1 MNHISKFLPTA
12 LVLELVV
19 LLMAYVECQGDTTLF
34 FQSAAR
40 LSGRISLLCFA
51 FLFIYATL
59 QDYTKPDRAV
69 LHITYILTRNFMIIH
84 VIHWVLL
91 ANAVMRSGFDL
102 VPMRLVGGALAYGM
116 ILLLPFILKEVKNKT
131 LDYKIFKTIPL
142 RQVRPSYLTYVWLI
156 FLMTYVSRVN
166 GSATHV
172 TGSMGAY
179 TFLIVLTIAL
189 MLWRLYMLWHK
200 RKIRIASVSRAI

>member
-1 MNHISKFLPTA
+1 MKHLSKLLPIA
-12 LVLELVV
+12 LVQELIV
-19 LLMAYVECQGDTTLF
+19 LLMAYLECQNNTTLF

-51 FLFIYATL
+51 FLFIFATL

-69 LHITYILTRNFMIIH
+69 LHITYIFARNFMFIH

-116 ILLLPFILKEVKNKT
+116 IVLLPFILKAVKNKT

-142 RQVRPSYLTYVWLI
+142 RLVMPSYLTYVWLI

-172 TGSMGAY
+172 TGSMSAY

-200 RKIRIASVSRAI
+200 HKIRMSSVTRAV

>member
-1 MNHISKFLPTA
+1 MKHFSKLLPIA
-12 LVLELVV
+12 LALELIV
-19 LLMAYVECQGDTTLF
+19 LLMAYLENQNSTTLF

-40 LSGRISLLCFA
+40 LSGRVSLLCFA

-59 QDYTKPDRAV
+59 QDYTKPDREV
-69 LHITYILTRNFMIIH
+69 LRITYLLACNFMIIH

-116 ILLLPFILKEVKNKT
+116 IVLLPFSLKEVKNKT
-131 LDYKIFKTIPL
+131 IDHKGFKTFPIHL
-142 RQVRPSYLTYVWLI
+142 VMSSYLTYVWII

-172 TGSMGAY
+172 TGSMSAY

-189 MLWRLYMLWHK
+189 MIWRLYMLWHK
-200 RKIRIASVSRAI
+200 RKIRLASVPRAV